1 MSTAPHYKKPDPFTA
16 HVFNPAVSLLT
27 RSGVSVL
34 GSRILEVPGRKSGL
48 PRRNPVNLLTIGGV
62 DYLVA
67 PRGETEWVRNV
78 RANGMRA
85 TLILGRR
92 HQKYL
97 LTELPPA
104 ERPAILRPYLK
115 RWKWEVGQFFDGVGP
130 DASDEQLAGIAD
142 RHPVFRLTAVS

>member
-48 PRRNPVNLLTIGGV
+48 PRRNP
-62 DYLVA
+62 
-67 PRGETEWVRNV
+67 
-78 RANGMRA
+78 AN
-85 TLILGRR
+85 LILGRR